1 MGLLSAILVI
11 GFVVSW
17 YLQRR
22 RLATVRDLSAKLT
35 EQHERWARDQDVWQQ
50 RINELRQRYQ
60 MCGFHYHTVMEVCLD
75 CKQERGE

>member
-1 MGLLSAILVI
+1 MTALCIILAI
-11 GFVVSW
+11 GFGLSW
-17 YLQRR
+17 YFQRK

-35 EQHERWARDQDVWQQ
+35 EQHERWARDNDVWLK
-50 RINELRQRYQ
+50 REEAVRQRYQ